1 MRAHSRLGPS
11 SSDRWVE
18 CPASVALSEQFP
30 TLIEHPSA
38 PEGVAAHW
46 VASSMLLTHAP
57 LEGEIAPNG
66 VAVTQEML
74 EGALLYYN
82 HVFRIANPHGSMTAR
97 FRWEQPE
104 QMPSIHPEMW
114 GTPDGA
120 GVVDTLDTAG
130 ELHIVDYKFGH
141 GEVSPVENW
150 QLVSYARG
158 VLDRLGFN
166 GHDEQFIRVHC
177 HIVQP
182 RCYTASGPIRS
193 WSATA
198 GDLRAMWNRLSMSAH
213 EALGDKPR
221 YKVGKHCKHC
231 PGRRACPTLKRE
243 VADIMDRAEYELP
256 IEIPVTDLGLE
267 LSMVERSLALMEA
280 RVAGL
285 REQVEAN
292 VRAGQQVPGW
302 GMKAGRP
309 AVSWAAPLEEVFAL
323 GDMFG
328 VDLRKTT
335 APTPKQAAD
344 LLRKK
349 GIDASVIDAYSATT
363 PGKMSL
369 APDDFSQLKK
379 VFSK

>member
-1 MRAHSRLGPS
+1 
-11 SSDRWVE
+11 
-18 CPASVALSEQFP
+18 
-30 TLIEHPSA
+30 
-38 PEGVAAHW
+38 
-46 VASSMLLTHAP
+46 MLLTHAP
-57 LEGEIAPNG
+57 LEGDITPNG

-82 HVFRIANPHGSMTAR
+82 HVFRIANPHGSMVAR
-97 FRWEQPE
+97 FRWEQSE
-104 QMPSIHPEMW
+104 RMPSIHPEMW

-150 QLVSYARG
+150 QLAAYARG
-158 VLDRLGFN
+158 VLDRLGFD
-166 GHDEQFIRVHC
+166 GHDEQFIRVHF

-182 RCYTASGPIRS
+182 RCYTPSGPVRS
-193 WSATA
+193 WSTTA
-198 GDLRAMWNRLSMSAH
+198 GDLRAMWNRLNMSAH

-221 YKVGKHCKHC
+221 YKVGTHCKHC

-243 VADIMDRAEYELP
+243 VADLMDRAEYELP
-256 IEIPVTDLGLE
+256 IEIPVTEVGLE

-280 RVAGL
+280 RAAGL

-292 VRAGQQVPGW
+292 VRAGQRVPGW
-302 GMKAGRP
+302 GMQAGRST
-309 AVSWAAPLEEVFAL
+309 VSWAAPLEEVYAL
-323 GDMFG
+323 GEMFG
-328 VDLRKTT
+328 VELRKMT
-335 APTPKQAAD
+335 APTPKQAAE

-363 PGKMSL
+363 PGKLSL
-369 APDDFSQLKK
+369 APDDQSQLKK